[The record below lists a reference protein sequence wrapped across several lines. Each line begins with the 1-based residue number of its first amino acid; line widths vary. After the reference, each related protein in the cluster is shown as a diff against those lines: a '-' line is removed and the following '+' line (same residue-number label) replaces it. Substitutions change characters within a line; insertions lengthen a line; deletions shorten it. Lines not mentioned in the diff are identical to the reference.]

1 MGDVVV
7 TTTIKELP
15 HYQLFHKPPPTT
27 TNLVSNSS
35 QKMIPGQL
43 LRVEATLSLDPGR
56 SNRTTGQRKTIAT
69 SQNNKKGQ
77 TRTTDNRT
85 TSQGQTIRTDRD
97 LNNSRDLKATI
108 IETTSTITT
117 GTTSTTTTTMLSRN
131 PMSGALQLCCA

>member
-1 MGDVVV
+1 
-7 TTTIKELP
+7 
-15 HYQLFHKPPPTT
+15 
-27 TNLVSNSS
+27 
-35 QKMIPGQL
+35 MIPGQL

-97 LNNSRDLKATI
+97 LNNSKDLKATI